1 MELKLYERRS
11 NNLLVTNA
19 EVRQTMVI
27 ETTCMHCRT
36 ENSVDIVGLPTK
48 NANNLIDERGI
59 PMMDQPVSC
68 GKCGEKWVDVFC
80 RVYPSED

>member
-11 NNLLVTNA
+11 NDRLVTNG
-19 EVRQTMVI
+19 EVVRSRT
-27 ETTCMHCRT
+27 EESTCMCCQ
-36 ENSVDIVGLPTK
+36 EKDSVTTVGVLSINIHGLTDDK
-48 NANNLIDERGI
+48 DQ
-59 PMMDQPVSC
+59 PMMEQHVLC